1 MIQYYANMNTI
12 LQEIT
17 QTDLQQNRLT
27 VQQEALQSLETGK
40 VLFLPEHCPSTINVE
55 KRALLEA
62 DILDGKHKNLSFDAN
77 RQKLGGMNPQLK
89 NSSHE
94 MFLYE
99 FMNQY
104 VSYTQELIRTLLPFY
119 QEAVILGRTSYRPA
133 EISGRSSSKR
143 KDDTRLH
150 VDAFP
155 ASPVNGK
162 RILRIFT
169 NINFD
174 GKERHWHLG
183 EPFPQ
188 VLEKFYPQIPPYR
201 QSIARLM
208 HLLKATKTLRSAYDH
223 VMVQLHDR
231 MKLND
236 NYQQNVTKTPVLF
249 PAMSTWIVFT
259 DQVSHAALGGQY
271 LLEQTF
277 YLPVEAMA
285 KPEYSPL
292 YQIKTKQSLAE
303 PS

>member
-1 MIQYYANMNTI
+1 MNSQ

-17 QTDLQQNRLT
+17 QNDLQQNRLS
-27 VQQEALQSLETGK
+27 VQQEALQSLESGK
-40 VLFLPEHCPSTINVE
+40 VLFLPEHCPAAINVD
-55 KRALLEA
+55 KRAFLEP
-62 DILDGKHKNLSFDAN
+62 DILDGKHKNLSFDAK

-94 MFLYE
+94 TFLYE

-104 VSYTQELIRTLLPFY
+104 VSYTQALIHTLLPFY
-119 QEAVILGRTSYRPA
+119 QDAVILGRTSYRPA
-133 EISGRSSSKR
+133 EISGRPSSKR

-155 ASPVNGK
+155 ATPVNGK
-162 RILRIFT
+162 RILRVFT

-174 GKERHWHLG
+174 GKERRWNIG
-183 EPFPQ
+183 EAFPQ

-208 HLLKATKTLRSAYDH
+208 YLLKATKTLRSAYDH
-223 VMVQLHDR
+223 LMIQLHDR

-236 NYQQNVTKTPVLF
+236 TYQQNVTKTPVLF

-292 YQIKTKQSLAE
+292 HQIKAKQSAIE
-303 PS
+303 QS